1 MKLEANDY
9 NLDDKVENYTLCINE
24 GKKMWKKNSEELT
37 EEPYILGDN
46 LYTKNENV
54 KKDTYYSHITKTP
67 STSKSTK
74 TISIYHQF
82 IKDKIIEYTKS
93 HPNMTKKD
101 RYSLIL
107 GEWKKTKR
115 LGYKNKLWIKNRIK

>member
-107 GEWKKTKR
+107 SEWKKTKSE
-115 LGYKNKLWIKNRIK
+115 NS

>member
-9 NLDDKVENYTLCINE
+9 NLDDKIENYTLCINE

-37 EEPYILGDN
+37 EEPYLLGEN
-46 LYTKNENV
+46 LYKDNENL
-54 KKDTYYSHITKTP
+54 KSKDTYYSHITKTS
-67 STSKSTK
+67 STNKSSTK

-82 IKDKIIEYTKS
+82 IKDKIVEFSKS
-93 HPNMTKKD
+93 HPNMTKKE

-107 GEWKKTKR
+107 SEWKKTK
-115 LGYKNKLWIKNRIK
+115 GENSQK

>member
-54 KKDTYYSHITKTP
+54 KKDTYYSHITKSL
-67 STSKSTK
+67 STSKSIK
-74 TISIYHQF
+74 T
-82 IKDKIIEYTKS
+82 
-93 HPNMTKKD
+93 
-101 RYSLIL
+101 
-107 GEWKKTKR
+107 R
-115 LGYKNKLWIKNRIK
+115 LNIPKMN